1 MIVSTVT
8 VSKMIVSTVIVST
21 VTPMNKFYTDF
32 KLGTFKQTQQS
43 IVYNKTLHIP
53 LQHRQTQKLEAI
65 KIVSCLLDYTKGKSK
80 YSYQNS

>member
-1 MIVSTVT
+1 MSKEVNLVKGLSKMIVSTV
-8 VSKMIVSTVIVST
+8 ILSTVIVST

-43 IVYNKTLHIP
+43 FVYKKILYIA

-65 KIVSCLLDYTKGKSK
+65 KIVSCLLD
-80 YSYQNS
+80 

>member
-1 MIVSTVT
+1 MSKEVILVKGL
-8 VSKMIVSTVIVST
+8 SKMTVFT

-43 IVYNKTLHIP
+43 FVYKKILHIP

-65 KIVSCLLDYTKGKSK
+65 KIVSCLLD
-80 YSYQNS
+80 